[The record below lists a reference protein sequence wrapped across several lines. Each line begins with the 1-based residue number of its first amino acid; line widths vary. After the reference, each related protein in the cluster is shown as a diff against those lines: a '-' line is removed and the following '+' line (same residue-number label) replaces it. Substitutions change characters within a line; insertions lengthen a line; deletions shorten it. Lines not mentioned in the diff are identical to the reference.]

1 MFGFL
6 KSKKKTQSKELD
18 KKLIESGKTIIII
31 IYFSQILIIFIKYR
45 N

>member
-6 KSKKKTQSKELD
+6 KSKKKTQTKELN
-18 KKLIESGKTIIII
+18 KKLIESGKRIKIIIN
-31 IYFSQILIIFIKYR
+31 FA